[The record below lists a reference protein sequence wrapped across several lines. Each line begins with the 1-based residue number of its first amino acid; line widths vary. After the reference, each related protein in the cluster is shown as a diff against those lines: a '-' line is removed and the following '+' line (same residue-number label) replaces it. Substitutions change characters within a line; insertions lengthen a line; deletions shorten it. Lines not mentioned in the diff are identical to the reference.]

1 MKTYSELRAHAWNV
15 LSSGKWGMAVVA
27 TLVYLVIEGIIGCIP
42 FVSFIASL
50 LVSLPL
56 GYGFAVMLMNM
67 MRGSDVKLD
76 TMGEGFKDYG
86 RILGTYL
93 LITVYETLWMLLLI
107 IPGII
112 KTYSYAMTAYLLKD
126 HPELK
131 FNAAIEESMR
141 MMNGNKMRLFIL
153 DLTFI
158 GWYMLGI
165 ITFGIGLLW
174 VIPYHSSA
182 RIAFYQDL
190 IAESYGSEKPL
201 YFSDETASDG
211 TVTA

>member
-1 MKTYSELRAHAWNV
+1 MIV
-15 LSSGKWGMAVVA
+15 
-27 TLVYLVIEGIIGCIP
+27 
-42 FVSFIASL
+42 
-50 LVSLPL
+50 
-56 GYGFAVMLMNM
+56 
-67 MRGSDVKLD
+67 
-76 TMGEGFKDYG
+76 
-86 RILGTYL
+86 
-93 LITVYETLWMLLLI
+93 
-107 IPGII
+107 PGII

-126 HPELK
+126 RQELK

-141 MMNGNKMRLFIL
+141 MMSGNKMRLFIL

-158 GWYMLGI
+158 GWYLLGI

-190 IAESYGSEKPL
+190 IAENYGGEEPR
-201 YFSDETASDG
+201 YFGDEGVAGDS